1 MMPKWE
7 YQITRYLLQ
16 NLVRGE
22 KIQEAAY
29 YCDSKGQCLL
39 HDTTKET
46 GDIIRDVFNEEG
58 TKGWELVQ
66 FGYHLGEILCV
77 WKRLTE

>member
-1 MMPKWE
+1 MKQWE
-7 YQITRYLLQ
+7 YQITRYQMQ
-16 NLVRGE
+16 NLAPGEEIRG
-22 KIQEAAY
+22 AAF

-46 GDIIRDVFNEEG
+46 TDIIRDVFNEEG
-58 TKGWELVQ
+58 KKGWELVQ

-77 WKRLTE
+77 WKRLAT

>member
-1 MMPKWE
+1 MKKWE
-7 YQITRYLLQ
+7 YQITRYQLQ
-16 NLVRGE
+16 NLTPGE
-22 KIQEAAY
+22 EIREAAF

-46 GDIIRDVFNEEG
+46 ADIIRDIFNEEG
-58 TKGWELVQ
+58 KKGWELVQ